1 MKYRTLAAALLLGSV
16 MFTSCVDGF
25 SELNSDPSTITSLIF
40 VSCSLNVRL
49 LSNREIM
56 HSGLEDLMIFL
67 PGRKQQFH
75 QEEIQLVQIVR
86 LMKPMVVVMK

>member
-16 MFTSCVDGF
+16 MFTSCVDEF
-25 SELNSDPSTITSLIF
+25 SELNSDPSTITKPDIRF
-40 VSCSLNVRL
+40 CSLNVRL

-75 QEEIQLVQIVR
+75 QEVIQLVQIVR

>member
-16 MFTSCVDGF
+16 MFTSCVDEF
-25 SELNSDPSTITSLIF
+25 SELNSDPSTITKPDKLP
-40 VSCSLNVRL
+40 
-49 LSNREIM
+49 SNREIM
-56 HSGLEDLMIFL
+56 HNGLEDLMTFL

-75 QEEIQLVQIVR
+75 QEVIQLVQIVR

>member
-16 MFTSCVDGF
+16 MFTSCVDEF
-25 SELNSDPSTITSLIF
+25 SELIQIRLLLQSLIF

-75 QEEIQLVQIVR
+75 QEVIQLVQIVR

>member
-16 MFTSCVDGF
+16 MFTSCVDEF
-25 SELNSDPSTITSLIF
+25 SELNSQSLIF

-75 QEEIQLVQIVR
+75 QEVIQLVQIVR

>member
-16 MFTSCVDGF
+16 MFTSCVDEF
-25 SELNSDPSTITSLIF
+25 SELNSDPSTIQSLIF

-75 QEEIQLVQIVR
+75 QEVIQLVQIVR

>member
-16 MFTSCVDGF
+16 MFTSCVDEF
-25 SELNSDPSTITSLIF
+25 SELNSDLLLQSLIF

-75 QEEIQLVQIVR
+75 QEVIQLVQIVR